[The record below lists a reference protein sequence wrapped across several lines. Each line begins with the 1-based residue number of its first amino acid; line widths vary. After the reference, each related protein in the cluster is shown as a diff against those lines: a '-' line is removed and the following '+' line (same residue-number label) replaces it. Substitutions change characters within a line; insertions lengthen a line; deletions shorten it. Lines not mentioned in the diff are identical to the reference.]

1 MGSNSKELNIDLN
14 FVYVPK
20 IISDVITEVST
31 MNDISKKLT
40 KLNNF
45 LIALDEEL
53 RKIEAFKRQL
63 PICMVLLKDAIERL
77 KAEALQYKGKDVRSV
92 MEEFIPLKKGSSDES
107 GRVKKSN
114 DLSDKKNWMS
124 SAQLWSTPV
133 HYENFDHGK
142 KGHFLH
148 LKSSGVE
155 EKNREKQYQLGVH
168 KLKSDRGTFLPF
180 HEQTLK
186 EGKNGL
192 AVKDLSLCMAVA
204 VGEGEKGQNPIDVCV
219 KRDNGLSN
227 GNGCV
232 YLQDKS
238 QQRKQRRCWSPELH
252 RRFVDALH
260 QLGGAEVAT
269 PKQIREIMQV
279 DGLTNDEVK
288 SHLQKYRLHVRRVP
302 MSDCSW
308 FTMDEMGESSKT
320 NATQSGSPEG
330 PLHFTGSGSAKG
342 VSVNE
347 GETMEENEEE
357 GNKSESYTWNGQ
369 LQKSTEAHV

>member
-1 MGSNSKELNIDLN
+1 MD
-14 FVYVPK
+14 
-20 IISDVITEVST
+20 
-31 MNDISKKLT
+31 DISKKLT
-40 KLNNF
+40 KLNYF
-45 LIALDEEL
+45 LVALDKEL
-53 RKIEAFKRQL
+53 IKIEAFKREL
-63 PICMVLLKDAIERL
+63 PICMVLLKDAIEKL
-77 KAEALQYKGKDVRSV
+77 KAEALQYKGKDVRPV
-92 MEEFIPLKKGSSDES
+92 MEEFIPLKECNSDES

-114 DLSDKKNWMS
+114 DISDKKDWMS

-142 KGHFLH
+142 QGHFLH

-155 EKNREKQYQLGVH
+155 EKEREKQYEVGVY
-168 KLKSDRGTFLPF
+168 KLKSDTGAFLPF
-180 HEQTLK
+180 QEQTLK

-204 VGEGEKGQNPIDVCV
+204 VGEGEKGKNAIDVSV
-219 KRDNGLSN
+219 KRDNGPSN
-227 GNGCV
+227 GNGCG

-238 QQRKQRRCWSPELH
+238 QQRKPRRCWSPELH

-260 QLGGAEVAT
+260 QLGGAQVAT

-302 MSDCSW
+302 ISGCSW
-308 FTMDEMGESSKT
+308 STMDEIGESSKT

-342 VSVNE
+342 VSINE

-357 GNKSESYTWNGQ
+357 DNKSESYTWNGQ
-369 LQKSTEAHV
+369 RQKSIEAHV